1 MLCLGEVCAING
13 KLTTLDR
20 IHRAAKTEFL
30 EKGYKDASLRNI
42 VKSVGMTT
50 GAFYGYYK
58 SKEELFAALVGEHY
72 AYLLNCFQK
81 AQKEFADLPH
91 EQQPEVMGNISGA
104 CMFDM
109 LHYAYEHLE
118 ECKLILCCSEGT
130 KFARLIDEMVEIE
143 VEGTHA
149 YQEVLRKLGR
159 PSPHIDPSLEHI
171 LITGM
176 FHTFFE
182 LIIHEMPLKDA
193 ENYVR
198 EMRAFYTAGWMKI
211 MGQ

>member
-1 MLCLGEVCAING
+1 M
-13 KLTTLDR
+13 
-20 IHRAAKTEFL
+20 

-58 SKEELFAALVGEHY
+58 SKEELFEAIVGEHY
-72 AYLLNCFQK
+72 EYIRNRFIK
-81 AQKEFADLPH
+81 AQQEFAELPAA
-91 EQQPEVMGNISGA
+91 QQPEVMSDISGI
-104 CMFDM
+104 CMYDI
-109 LHYAYEHLE
+109 LYYAYEHLE

-130 KFARLIDEMVEIE
+130 KFAGLIDEMVEIE
-143 VEGTHA
+143 VDGTHA
-149 YQEVLRKLGR
+149 YQDVLRQLGR
-159 PSPHIDPSLEHI
+159 FSPHIDPSLEHI

-193 ENYVR
+193 ENYVK

>member
-1 MLCLGEVCAING
+1 MPAES
-13 KLTTLDR
+13 TLIR
-20 IHRAAKTEFL
+20 IHQAAKAEFL
-30 EKGYKDASLRNI
+30 EKGFRGASLRNI

-58 SKEELFAALVGEHY
+58 SKEELFEALVGEPHD
-72 AYLLNCFQK
+72 YLIGRFK
-81 AQKEFADLPH
+81 DAQREFAQLPH
-91 EQQPEVMGNISGA
+91 EQQPEVMGDISGL
-104 CMFDM
+104 CMYDM
-109 LHYAYEHLE
+109 LPYAHLE

-130 KFARLIDEMVEIE
+130 RFSGLIDEMVEIE
-143 VEGTHA
+143 VESTHTYLA
-149 YQEVLRKLGR
+149 VLNELGR
-159 PSPHIDPSLEHI
+159 PSPKIDPKLEHI

-182 LIIHEMPLKDA
+182 LVIHEMPLRDA
-193 ENYVR
+193 ENYIR

>member
-1 MLCLGEVCAING
+1 MCIR
-13 KLTTLDR
+13 DR
-20 IHRAAKTEFL
+20 
-30 EKGYKDASLRNI
+30 
-42 VKSVGMTT
+42 
-50 GAFYGYYK
+50 
-58 SKEELFAALVGEHY
+58 
-72 AYLLNCFQK
+72 
-81 AQKEFADLPH
+81 
-91 EQQPEVMGNISGA
+91 
-104 CMFDM
+104 
-109 LHYAYEHLE
+109 
-118 ECKLILCCSEGT
+118 CKLILVCSEGT
-130 KFARLIDEMVEIE
+130 KFAGLIDEMVEIE

-198 EMRAFYTAGWMKI
+198 EMRAFYTAGDVYKRQIFTIPLWGSKNREI
-211 MGQ
+211 RLARVVFPPPDGPTKATVCRCV

>member
-1 MLCLGEVCAING
+1 MPAEST
-13 KLTTLDR
+13 LTR
-20 IHRAAKTEFL
+20 IHQAAKAEFL
-30 EKGYKDASLRNI
+30 EKGFRGASLRNI

-58 SKEELFAALVGEHY
+58 SKEELFEALVGEPHD
-72 AYLLNCFQK
+72 YLIGRFK
-81 AQKEFADLPH
+81 DAQREFAQLPH
-91 EQQPEVMGNISGA
+91 EQQPEVMGDISGA

-130 KFARLIDEMVEIE
+130 KFSGLIDEMVEIE
-143 VEGTHA
+143 AAATHA
-149 YQEVLRKLGR
+149 YQEVLQELGR
-159 PSPHIDPSLEHI
+159 PSPQIDPALEHI

-182 LIIHEMPLKDA
+182 LVIHEMPLQNA
-193 ENYVR
+193 ENYVK

>member
-1 MLCLGEVCAING
+1 MPAEST
-13 KLTTLDR
+13 LTR
-20 IHRAAKTEFL
+20 IHQAAKAEFL
-30 EKGYKDASLRNI
+30 EKGFRGASLRNI

-58 SKEELFAALVGEHY
+58 SKEELFEALVGEPHD
-72 AYLLNCFQK
+72 YLIGRFK
-81 AQKEFADLPH
+81 DAQREFAQLPH
-91 EQQPEVMGNISGA
+91 EQQPEVMGDISGA

-130 KFARLIDEMVEIE
+130 RFSGLIDEMVEIE
-143 VEGTHA
+143 VESTHTYLA
-149 YQEVLRKLGR
+149 VLNELGR
-159 PSPHIDPSLEHI
+159 PSPKIDPKLEHI

-182 LIIHEMPLKDA
+182 LVIHEMPLRDA
-193 ENYVR
+193 ENYIR

>member
-1 MLCLGEVCAING
+1 MPAEST
-13 KLTTLDR
+13 LTR
-20 IHRAAKTEFL
+20 IHQAAKAEFL
-30 EKGYKDASLRNI
+30 EKGFRGASLRNI

-58 SKEELFAALVGEHY
+58 SKEELFEALVGEPHD
-72 AYLLNCFQK
+72 YLIGLFK
-81 AQKEFADLPH
+81 DAQREFAQLPH
-91 EQQPEVMGNISGA
+91 EQQPEVMGDISGL
-104 CMFDM
+104 CMYDM
-109 LHYAYEHLE
+109 LHYAYAHLE

-130 KFARLIDEMVEIE
+130 RFSGLIDEMVEIE
-143 VEGTHA
+143 VESTHTYLA
-149 YQEVLRKLGR
+149 VLNELGR
-159 PSPHIDPSLEHI
+159 PSPKIDPKLEHI

-182 LIIHEMPLKDA
+182 LVIHEMPLRDA
-193 ENYVR
+193 ENYIR

>member
-1 MLCLGEVCAING
+1 MPAEST
-13 KLTTLDR
+13 LTR
-20 IHRAAKTEFL
+20 IHQAAKAEFL
-30 EKGYKDASLRNI
+30 EKGFRGASLRNI

-58 SKEELFAALVGEHY
+58 SKEELFEALVGEPHD
-72 AYLLNCFQK
+72 YLIGRFK
-81 AQKEFADLPH
+81 DAQREFAQLPH
-91 EQQPEVMGNISGA
+91 EQQPEVMGDISGL
-104 CMFDM
+104 CMYDM

-130 KFARLIDEMVEIE
+130 RFSGLIDEMVEIE
-143 VEGTHA
+143 VESTHTYLA
-149 YQEVLRKLGR
+149 VLNELGR
-159 PSPHIDPSLEHI
+159 PSPKIDPKLEHI

-182 LIIHEMPLKDA
+182 LVIHEMPLRDA
-193 ENYVR
+193 ENYIR